1 MIENK
6 SNFWKNSLIF
16 GCLVGITLIT
26 MSVVL
31 VLTGKFSSRLQYAGY
46 LILVAGIAVGTLN
59 FRDKYSG
66 GFLTYGRS
74 LASGVLI
81 SATAGFLLG
90 IFSFI
95 YAKYVNPGFIEEIM
109 QQVQIE
115 WERQGMSEDQMRIAE
130 KATRWLMQPGMLI
143 FMTLLGYSFW
153 GTILSLIVS
162 AFVKRDPPPFNT
174 PTDLTPQ

>member
-1 MIENK
+1 MDDIK
-6 SNFWKNSLIF
+6 SNLPKNSLIF
-16 GCLVGITLIT
+16 GSLIGITLIT

-31 VLTGKFSSRLQYAGY
+31 VLTGKYSSRLQYTGY

-59 FRDKYSG
+59 FRDKYNG
-66 GFLTYGRS
+66 GFLSYGKS

-95 YAKYVNPGFIEEIM
+95 YVKYVNPGFVEEIM
-109 QQVQIE
+109 QQVQLQ
-115 WERQGMSEDQMRIAE
+115 WESQGMTDDEMRTAE
-130 KATRWLMQPGMLI
+130 KVTRWFMQPGMLI
-143 FMTLLGYSFW
+143 IMTLLGYCFW

-174 PTDLTPQ
+174 PTDLNNQ